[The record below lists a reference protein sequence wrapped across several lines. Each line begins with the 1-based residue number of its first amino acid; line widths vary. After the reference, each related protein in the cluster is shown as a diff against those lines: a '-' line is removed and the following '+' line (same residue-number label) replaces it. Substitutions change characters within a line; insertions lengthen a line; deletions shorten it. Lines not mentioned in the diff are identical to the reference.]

1 MKIGF
6 IGDLEYSLSIKA
18 RALGYVEAMATVME
32 DGAMQTA
39 LLKTMR
45 YSLLRDVEAYV
56 LEKNVAV
63 VAERVRTLEEL
74 PEVFMCSND
83 RAAIFLM
90 NVLRELGYRV
100 PEDIGV
106 VGFDDME
113 ISTMVI
119 PNLTTC
125 HIAKKNMGMK
135 AVLTLQWRLQNRK
148 AKPEKITLPVDL
160 VLRDSVAP
168 K

>member
-1 MKIGF
+1 
-6 IGDLEYSLSIKA
+6 
-18 RALGYVEAMATVME
+18 
-32 DGAMQTA
+32 
-39 LLKTMR
+39 MR
-45 YSLLRDVEAYV
+45 
-56 LEKNVAV
+56 NP
-63 VAERVRTLEEL
+63 EEL

-90 NVLRELGYRV
+90 NVLRELGHRV
-100 PEDIGV
+100 PEDIGI

-135 AVLTLQWRLQNRK
+135 AVLTLQWRLQNRR